1 MLEWTFCHLAG
12 LSVSAEAQLWQKGV
26 LCWRDLRLR
35 ANEFLGQS
43 TARKV
48 KQDLDSSELALQ
60 QQAWGHFLQALPPGE
75 RVRIWPHVIDHSG
88 FLDIETTGLSIQ
100 DRITTVALLWK
111 GEVKTYVRSVSL
123 RYLARD
129 LREVEFLVTYNGDRF
144 DLPLLHRELGLN
156 VENPHLD
163 MWPELYSRGFRG
175 GLKACE
181 RQLKIH
187 RKRPDLTGANARL
200 LWAEHLKGT
209 SEALPK
215 LLQYNA
221 EDVVNLRRILVRVYA
236 QSMASHPMSMS
247 N

>member
-1 MLEWTFCHLAG
+1 M
-12 LSVSAEAQLWQKGV
+12 

-35 ANEFLGQS
+35 AKEFLGQS

-48 KQDLDSSELALQ
+48 RQDLDSSELALQ

-75 RVRIWPHVIDHSG
+75 RVRIWPHVIDRSG

-111 GEVKTYVRSVSL
+111 GEVKTYVKSVSL
-123 RYLARD
+123 CYLVRD

-144 DLPLLHRELGLN
+144 DLPLLRRELGLKIDS
-156 VENPHLD
+156 PLLD

-181 RQLKIH
+181 RRLKIH
-187 RKRPDLTGANARL
+187 RKEPGLTGADAQS
-200 LWAEHLKGT
+200 LWTEHLKGT
-209 SEALPK
+209 SKALPK
-215 LLQYNA
+215 LLEYNA
-221 EDVVNLRRILVRVYA
+221 EDVINLRRILVRVYA
-236 QSMASHPMSMS
+236 QSMAGHPMSAP